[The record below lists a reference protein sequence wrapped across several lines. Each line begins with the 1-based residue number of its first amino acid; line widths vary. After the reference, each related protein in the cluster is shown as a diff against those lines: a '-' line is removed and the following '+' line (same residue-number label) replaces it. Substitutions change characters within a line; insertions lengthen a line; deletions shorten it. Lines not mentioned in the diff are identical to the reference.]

1 MEKINIVIK
10 INKRAKSEMIPEG
23 KKNSHG
29 DVNAQNKPNNL
40 EKDEQSWRTQTS
52 QFQSSLQS
60 HINLHSVVLACL

>member
-40 EKDEQSWRTQTS
+40 EKDEQS
-52 QFQSSLQS
+52 
-60 HINLHSVVLACL
+60 